1 MHHKKREGKG
11 KMANS
16 VNLLLTAR
24 AVMAAVQHLPENGIQ
39 EENLGALQA
48 MQDPAFTALRQAINP
63 LIPGDDK
70 SLAWVTK
77 GGRDIKVPKVTIT
90 YKPRVVQTAIS
101 ERTKQSSGVTLTDGA
116 SMSVWF
122 DQHKEKTWQKTIAK
136 ELLEDSAQ
144 NYIRALLG
152 GGKLSGG
159 RVRNI
164 DHLLSNLGY
173 EMFGSMVPTI
183 FTPANTYILSTLV
196 AAIGKNKAYPT
207 ATTPTAAAPCIEIV
221 GYDAKGNPTKNPRNV
236 IMNTKLA
243 NKIQGKPILIGG
255 LKWLQWHRDLVIY
268 KVNQDGLDFVT
279 AYANMPWVFYY
290 DGQIDTTYGQDQA
303 IMVDGGAVAFDSV
316 NYHGPNGLITEPQSA
331 NTYFDRGVIRFNQFV
346 GDEPGLAG
354 TPGIMSMG
362 FDVRIAEQND
372 TNDLPEQLITPS
384 FSYGMYTRPT
394 GFFTSDTG
402 DVMNAV
408 TGVYGFK
415 LTDEVAV

>member
-1 MHHKKREGKG
+1 
-11 KMANS
+11 MANNT
-16 VNLLLTAR
+16 NLLLTAR

-63 LIPGDDK
+63 LVPGDDK

-77 GGRDIKVPKVTIT
+77 AGRDVKVPKVTIT
-90 YKPRVVQTAIS
+90 YKPRVIQTAIS
-101 ERTKQSSGVTLTDGA
+101 ERTKQSSGVTLTDGT
-116 SMSVWF
+116 SMNVYF
-122 DQHKEKTWQKTIAK
+122 DQHKEKTWQKTINK

-152 GGKLSGG
+152 GKLTSG
-159 RVRNI
+159 RVRGI
-164 DHLLSNLGY
+164 DHMLSNLGF

-196 AAIGKNKAYPT
+196 AGIGKNKAYPT
-207 ATTPTAAAPCIEIV
+207 ASSPTTAAPCISV
-221 GYDAKGNPTKNPRNV
+221 TAYDSKGNPTKDLRNA
-236 IMNTKLA
+236 IANTKLA

-255 LKWLQWHRDLVIY
+255 LKALQWVRDLAIY
-268 KVNQDGLDFVT
+268 RTNQDGLDFVA
-279 AYANMPWVFYY
+279 AYGTLPFVFYY
-290 DGQIDTTYGQDQA
+290 DGQIDTTYGQDQV
-303 IMVDGGAVAFDSV
+303 ILVDGGAVAFDSV
-316 NYHGPNGLITEPQSA
+316 NYHGPNGLIKEPQSA
-331 NTYFDRGVIRFNQFV
+331 NTYFDRGVIRFNQFK
-346 GDEPGLAG
+346 GDEPGLAN

-394 GFFTSDTG
+394 GFFTSDSG
-402 DVMNAV
+402 DVLNAV
-408 TGVYGFK
+408 TGIYGFK
-415 LTDEVAV
+415 LVDEATI